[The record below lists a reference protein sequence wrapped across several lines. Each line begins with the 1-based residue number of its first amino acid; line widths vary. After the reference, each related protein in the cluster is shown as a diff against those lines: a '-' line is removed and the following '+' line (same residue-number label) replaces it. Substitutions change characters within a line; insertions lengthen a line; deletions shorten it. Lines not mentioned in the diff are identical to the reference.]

1 MPLLVRA
8 FAVFNLFIPAHFIY
22 QDCNDL
28 CAKQI
33 AATSALAKLRH
44 TKPTRAGR
52 EGKKVF
58 VTGRQNA
65 GQASGGSLWRADA
78 AQTCETIA
86 LSLALSRAFVA
97 GVGEGDVAAAARQRV
112 SE

>member
-1 MPLLVRA
+1 M
-8 FAVFNLFIPAHFIY
+8 
-22 QDCNDL
+22 
-28 CAKQI
+28 
-33 AATSALAKLRH
+33 S
-44 TKPTRAGR
+44 KPTRAGR
-52 EGKKVF
+52 EGKTVF
-58 VTGRQNA
+58 VTVRQNA

-112 SE
+112 SDLMTHRGKKRGKFVLYIVAIFDSLRTISQIA